1 MKLILY
7 FASLTVLLATTGCIV
22 PVRERTYVQRQE
34 YPRHHHWEHRG
45 AYQYYYY
52 ER

>member
-1 MKLILY
+1 MKLIIC
-7 FASLTVLLATTGCIV
+7 FASIMVLFGTTGCIV

-34 YPRHHHWEHRG
+34 YPRHHHWEHKG
-45 AYQYYYY
+45 VHHYYYY